1 MTSPDRL
8 YLSPPHIGPDEFALV
23 TEALGRMLAVVQPER
38 VVLFGSYA
46 RGEAGPDSDLDLLVV
61 SAFEGPRSR
70 LALRILEALA
80 PLPVSKDVFVLTPSE
95 WSREQDV
102 PGTLAYP
109 AAREGVVLYES

>member
-1 MTSPDRL
+1 MTAPDRL
-8 YLSPPHIGPDEFALV
+8 YLSPPHIGPDELALV
-23 TEALGRMLAVVQPER
+23 TEALGRTLAVVQPER

-46 RGEAGPDSDLDLLVV
+46 RGDAGPDSDLDLLVV
-61 SAFEGPRSR
+61 SAFEGARSR

-95 WSREQDV
+95 WSRDQDI